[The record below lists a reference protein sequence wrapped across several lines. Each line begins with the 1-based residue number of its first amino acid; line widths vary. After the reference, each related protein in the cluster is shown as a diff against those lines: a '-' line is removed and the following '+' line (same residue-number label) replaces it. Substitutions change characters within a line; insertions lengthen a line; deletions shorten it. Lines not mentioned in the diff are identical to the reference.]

1 MMNGQPI
8 AIAADRELSATLQAQ
23 EWQLVLTGLREL
35 PYRISAPLI
44 TKLEAALNAAAE
56 IPVGVRPNGQADDEL
71 RQ

>member
-1 MMNGQPI
+1 MNAQPI
-8 AIAADRELSATLQAQ
+8 PIAADRELAATLQAQ

-44 TKLEAALNAAAE
+44 AKLEAALNAAAE
-56 IPVGVRPNGQADDEL
+56 IPVAARPNGQADEL